1 MVAGTNTWIVDD
13 TTTVAN
19 TVIHGLPLN
28 VEVTFEVAIKDSKG
42 PGAWSQPVTELI
54 H

>member
-1 MVAGTNTWIVDD
+1 MATMRLRPQGRGGP
-13 TTTVAN
+13 
-19 TVIHGLPLN
+19 VIHGLPLN